1 MDEQYRREHLVK
13 ILQNAYSGE
22 LAAAYAYRGHWK
34 SLEDAAEIK
43 RIKQIEDE
51 EWLHR
56 EKVGRLLLA
65 LRARPLKRK
74 EARMWVIGRAAG
86 AACHLTGWFLP
97 MYFAGRL
104 ETANVGEYESAARHA
119 GALGLIEFES
129 ELRVMAAVERE
140 HEIFFMSV
148 VAGHRLLPFVRAIFK
163 WSPVESPKASEAGSD
178 LTPY

>member
-1 MDEQYRREHLVK
+1 MDEQYHREQLVK

-34 SLEDAAEIK
+34 SLKDGAE
-43 RIKQIEDE
+43 RNQIKQIEDE

-56 EKVGRLLLA
+56 EKVGRLLD
-65 LRARPLKRK
+65 RVQARPLKRK
-74 EARMWVIGRAAG
+74 EARMWLIGRTAG
-86 AACHLTGWFLP
+86 AACHVTGRFLP

-119 GALGLIEFES
+119 SELGLIDFES

-140 HEIFFMSV
+140 HELFFMSA

-163 WSPVESPKASEAGSD
+163 WGPVESPSSREAESD

>member
-1 MDEQYRREHLVK
+1 MDEQYHREHLVK

-22 LAAAYAYRGHWK
+22 LAAAYAYRGHWE
-34 SLEDAAEIK
+34 SLKDGAERQ

-56 EKVGRLLLA
+56 EKVGRLLDRM
-65 LRARPLKRK
+65 RARPLKRK
-74 EARMWVIGRAAG
+74 EARMWLTGRVAG
-86 AACHLTGWFLP
+86 AACHVTGWFLP

-119 GALGLIEFES
+119 AEIGLIDFES
-129 ELRVMAAVERE
+129 ELRVMASVERE

-148 VAGHRLLPFVRAIFK
+148 VAGHRLLPVVRAVFK
-163 WSPVESPKASEAGSD
+163 WGPVES
-178 LTPY
+178 

>member
-1 MDEQYRREHLVK
+1 MDQKHHREHLVK

-34 SLEDAAEIK
+34 SLKDAAEID

-56 EKVGRLLLA
+56 KKVGRLLESLS
-65 LRARPLKRK
+65 ARPLKRK
-74 EARMWVIGRAAG
+74 EARMWLIGRAVG
-86 AACHLTGWFLP
+86 IACHMIGRFLP

-104 ETANVGEYESAARHA
+104 ETANVGEYASAASHA
-119 GALGLIEFES
+119 GELGLVEFES
-129 ELRVMAAVERE
+129 ELRVMAAVEKE

-148 VAGHRLLPFVRAIFK
+148 VANHRLLPVMRAIFK
-163 WSPVESPKASEAGSD
+163 WGPVAASKARKAESD

>member
-1 MDEQYRREHLVK
+1 MDEQYHREHLVK

-34 SLEDAAEIK
+34 SLKDGAQRK
-43 RIKQIEDE
+43 RIKLIEDE

-65 LRARPLKRK
+65 MQSRPLKRK
-74 EARMWVIGRAAG
+74 EARMWLIGRTAG
-86 AACHLTGWFLP
+86 VACHVTGWFLP

-104 ETANVGEYESAARHA
+104 ETANVGEYESAAHHA
-119 GALGLIEFES
+119 AELGLIEFES

-148 VAGHRLLPFVRAIFK
+148 VTGHRLLPFVRAIFK
-163 WSPVESPKASEAGSD
+163 WDPVESATSRKAEF
-178 LTPY
+178 Y

>member
-1 MDEQYRREHLVK
+1 MDEQYHREHLVK

-34 SLEDAAEIK
+34 SLEDAAEIN

-65 LRARPLKRK
+65 LAGEALEEKGSADVADRPHGGRRLPSDRAGFCLCISPGGSKPQTSESMNRRPATPA
-74 EARMWVIGRAAG
+74 E
-86 AACHLTGWFLP
+86 
-97 MYFAGRL
+97 
-104 ETANVGEYESAARHA
+104 
-119 GALGLIEFES
+119 LGLIEFES

-148 VAGHRLLPFVRAIFK
+148 VAGHRLLPFARAIFK
-163 WSPVESPKASEAGSD
+163 WGPVESPKRKRSRV
-178 LTPY
+178 